1 MLSRCFVDI
10 INVLLLLL
18 LLLLLLWLLLN
29 DVVGHR
35 CFVNKAAWH
44 KTVSRGTWPLPFP
57 GCVPPHLDMSLLIRA
72 L

>member
-1 MLSRCFVDI
+1 
-10 INVLLLLL
+10 VLLLLL
-18 LLLLLLWLLLN
+18 LLFLLWLFVVID

-44 KTVSRGTWPLPFP
+44 KTVSRGTCSPSP
-57 GCVPPHLDMSLLIRA
+57 GYVPPHLAMSLLIRA